1 MRRIFVAI
9 LLSSVVLVLNAGIV
23 SSQTQKGAAT
33 QVPDEQKQ
41 AEQQSALISNALGGE
56 APSIESY
63 IASKTKSVAKSGEIE
78 DPSSDEL
85 KQQDAENQA
94 RKISI
99 IASQASAQSSCPNY
113 SPNTKLSL
121 SDGTYHIKVYNKD
134 DSAASEYLSPMK
146 LSGQKG
152 KCVVRALLPQKFI
165 HDEKCSTIYGTD
177 GP

>member
-1 MRRIFVAI
+1 M
-9 LLSSVVLVLNAGIV
+9 LNAWIV

-63 IASKTKSVAKSGEIE
+63 IASKTKPVAKSDEIE
-78 DPSSDEL
+78 DSSSDEL

-94 RKISI
+94 KKISI

-134 DSAASEYLSPMK
+134 DPGGFRVLVTDEIKRSEGEMCGS
-146 LSGQKG
+146 
-152 KCVVRALLPQKFI
+152 CFT
-165 HDEKCSTIYGTD
+165 STKVHS
-177 GP
+177 